1 MLLKAAEN
9 GLINGLGD
17 DIIIGGVIS
26 LKCADDTILVV
37 DRNLEYAENLKWI
50 LNMF

>member
-1 MLLKAAEN
+1 MLQKAAEN

-26 LKCADDTILVV
+26 LKYANDTILVV
-37 DRNLEYAENLKWI
+37 DRNLEYAANLKWI
-50 LNMF
+50 FDMF

>member
-9 GLINGLGD
+9 GLISGLGD

-50 LNMF
+50 FDMF